1 MSWIIWPHDDNNKSL
16 LLITWMDDSESSSKT
31 TWQRPSARA
40 KRTARLAAKVS
51 RVKTESEIGICSAK
65 PNKNSLYTFF

>member
-1 MSWIIWPHDDNNKSL
+1 
-16 LLITWMDDSESSSKT
+16 MDDSESSSKT